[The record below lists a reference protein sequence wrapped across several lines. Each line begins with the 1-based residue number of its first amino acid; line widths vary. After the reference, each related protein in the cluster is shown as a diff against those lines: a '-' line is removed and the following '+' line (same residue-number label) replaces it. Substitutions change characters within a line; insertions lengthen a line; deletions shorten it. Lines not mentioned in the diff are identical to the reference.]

1 MEGMGDGPF
10 IECTH
15 LPRSRATSINDPELD
30 IANEVGNMG
39 QDIPDPQD
47 CFSQQLREHHR
58 RKQWRLNYQEAAI
71 FLQEGHN
78 NDKFYT
84 HPHSHEALPAYQV
97 AHNHWFYCLDLF
109 AAVAV
114 MLLAACERPAVLGL
128 EMPVGVHGSIE
139 LLCLLILSLDL
150 GIRVKWLG
158 WLGFLKH
165 KRTLFKAVLTLLMLT
180 EAIVVL
186 VRQTNHFRVTRALRP
201 LFLIHT
207 HYCQG
212 VRRITRQIMQSMP
225 PILDMILLL
234 LFFMLIF
241 SILGFY
247 LFSGI
252 KTDTNFKTMQSSFVS
267 LFVLLTTANY
277 PDVMMP
283 AYNESRYYCVFFII
297 YLSLEL
303 YFLMNLLLAVVY
315 DTFSNLEK
323 IKVRSLFFHKREG
336 CMHAFRLLVTQSN
349 HSLLSVKH
357 FIGMMEFY
365 MPNKSRKDYY
375 LMFKAL
381 NTSRTGMVTLEEF
394 FKIYEVTRLKW
405 KLKSDFSLWSSNF
418 KHPCNIIFRGLH
430 WFAKWKYFDY
440 FIYMIIACNFIGI
453 LVETVQISSQD
464 INVKKYNFTAN
475 WVSILFV
482 CIYSIEAVIKILGRG
497 PLDYFTK
504 GWDVFDFLVTVVTVV
519 GVFGEIF
526 ENSFYYVMVLR
537 PFRLLRLFKIKKRYR
552 DVLGTLFVLFSK
564 LFSLAICIIIVY
576 YFYAIIGMEI
586 FLDTDLKDCC
596 QNTSVESFYA
606 YKNGT
611 VSTGYYYLNNFDNIF
626 LSGVTLFELTVVNNW
641 FIIMEGYASSVS
653 QWTRVYFMS
662 FYIVM
667 MVVMNIVVAFV
678 LESFI
683 FRINYRRQMHLDDI
697 EDHGLYKEEISLSE
711 SEMHMVSVNSAP
723 LTGQYIG
730 SQRDRGHYVF
740 TGERHRNREDFS
752 LRMYSDEVKLWS
764 NQFMSNRKEAIQA
777 MDQMRS
783 RRRPNSQAQSELVF
797 LPADDSPSTEIIS
810 DA

>member
-1 MEGMGDGPF
+1 MKTEIVEEWVELSEIVLD
-10 IECTH
+10 
-15 LPRSRATSINDPELD
+15 DPELD

-39 QDIPDPQD
+39 QDIPHPHA
-47 CFSQQLREHHR
+47 CFNRQVREHNR
-58 RKQWRLNYQEAAI
+58 RKQWSLNYQEAAI
-71 FLQEGHN
+71 YLQEGQN

-84 HPHSHEALPAYQV
+84 HPQSHEALPAYQV
-97 AHNHWFYCLDLF
+97 AHNHWFYSLDLF

-114 MLLAACERPAVLGL
+114 MLLAACERPAVQYL

-139 LLCLLILSLDL
+139 MLCLLILSLDL
-150 GIRVKWLG
+150 GIRFKWLG
-158 WLGFLKH
+158 WRGFIKH
-165 KRTLFKAVLTLLMLT
+165 KRTLFKAVMIILMLV
-180 EAIVVL
+180 ESIVVL

-212 VRRITRQIMQSMP
+212 VRRITRQIMLSMP
-225 PILDMILLL
+225 PILDMIVLL

-252 KTDTNFKTMQSSFVS
+252 STDQNFKTIQSSFVS

-283 AYNESRYYCVFFII
+283 AYHESRYYCVFFII

-323 IKVRSLFFHKREG
+323 TKVRSLFFHKREG
-336 CMHAFRLLVTQSN
+336 CMHAFRLLVTQAN
-349 HSLLSVKH
+349 HSQLTAKH
-357 FIGMMEFY
+357 FVGMMEFY
-365 MPNKSRKDYY
+365 IPNQTKRDYY

-381 NTSRTGMVTLEEF
+381 NTSKTGLVTLEEF
-394 FKIYEVTRLKW
+394 FRIYEVTRLKW
-405 KLKSDFSLWSSNF
+405 KLKSDSSLWSSNF
-418 KHPCNIIFRGLH
+418 KHPCNIIFRALN
-430 WFAKWKYFDY
+430 WFAKWKYLDY
-440 FIYMIIACNFIGI
+440 FIHVVVAGNFLWI
-453 LVETVQISSQD
+453 LIETIQISSEAVSVED
-464 INVKKYNFTAN
+464 YNFTAS
-475 WVSILFV
+475 WISITFV
-482 CIYSIEAVIKILGRG
+482 CVYCVEVVIKILGRG
-497 PLDYFTK
+497 PVDYFSK
-504 GWDVFDFLVTVVTVV
+504 GWDVFDFLVTLVTVI

-564 LFSLAICIIIVY
+564 LLSLAICIIIVY

-596 QNTSVESFYA
+596 QNTSVQSFYA
-606 YKNGT
+606 FKNGT
-611 VSTGYYYLNNFDNIF
+611 AATGYYYLNNFNNIF
-626 LSGVTLFELTVVNNW
+626 VSGVTLFELTVVNNW
-641 FIIMEGYASSVS
+641 FIIMEGYASAVS

-697 EDHGLYKEEISLSE
+697 EDHGVYKEETTLTE
-711 SEMHMVSVNSAP
+711 SEMHMVSVTSAP
-723 LTGQYIG
+723 ISGQYIAG
-730 SQRDRGHYVF
+730 QREPGPYVF
-740 TGERHRNREDFS
+740 RGERHRNREDFS
-752 LRMYSDEVKLWS
+752 LRMYRDEVEIWAE
-764 NQFMSNRKEAIQA
+764 QFMANRREAVRA
-777 MDQMRS
+777 METLRT
-783 RRRPNSQAQSELVF
+783 RERPNSSQSQLEDILF
-797 LPADDSPSTEIIS
+797 MPSDEFSSTLNLTGSSET
-810 DA
+810 